1 MTKIQMAVGL
11 FCFGLLILGVISLML
26 GYIELGIYGNTL
38 VFAIQS
44 ILVAQQI
51 TLKNRKE

>member
-1 MTKIQMAVGL
+1 MAVGL